1 MFVKKCDSDSLGLG
15 FSALSDLVIYSSLT
29 IGVLWLIELSVGVE
43 I

>member
-15 FSALSDLVIYSSLT
+15 FLAPSDLVVYSSLT
-29 IGVLWLIELSVGVE
+29 IGVFWLIGLSVGAE